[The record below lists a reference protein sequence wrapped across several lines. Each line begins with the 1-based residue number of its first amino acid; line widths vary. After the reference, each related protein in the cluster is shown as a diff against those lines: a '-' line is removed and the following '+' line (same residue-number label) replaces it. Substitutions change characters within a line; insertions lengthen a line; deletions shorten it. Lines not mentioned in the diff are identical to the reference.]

1 MLSLLSIVGGVVN
14 IPQALGNVPALEGL
28 RHSAL
33 PEVVERHATGITE
46 GLSEGVA
53 AIAFALGLAFAY
65 LFFLRK
71 RGLAESMATS
81 AAGQVINRFWVADW
95 GMDWLYD
102 HLFVRPVI
110 WFAHVDRND
119 FIDSFYTGVALLN
132 IFSWRALRATEN
144 GRVRWYAAGIT
155 AGTVVFIAIVL
166 WT

>member
-1 MLSLLSIVGGVVN
+1 VLSLVGGFVN
-14 IPQALGNVPALEGL
+14 IPQIFGNVPALANL
-28 RHSAL
+28 LHSAL
-33 PEVVERHATGITE
+33 PEVVERHAAGITE
-46 GLSEGVA
+46 GLSEGIA
-53 AIAFALGLAFAY
+53 AIAFALGLALAY

-71 RGLAESMATS
+71 QGLAESMATS
-81 AAGQVINRFWVADW
+81 AAGRVIHRFWFADW

-119 FIDSFYTGVALLN
+119 FIEAFYTGVALLTE
-132 IFSWRALRATEN
+132 FSWRALRATEN